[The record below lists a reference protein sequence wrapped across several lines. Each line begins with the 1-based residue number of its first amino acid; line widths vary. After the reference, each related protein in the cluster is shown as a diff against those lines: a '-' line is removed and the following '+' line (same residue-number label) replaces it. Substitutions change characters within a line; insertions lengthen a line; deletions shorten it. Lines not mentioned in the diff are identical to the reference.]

1 MKARKLLAKSRRDTL
16 TSATINLFFIVAYWT
31 AIPVLTFNLGREIG
45 VRLGR
50 PGT

>member
-1 MKARKLLAKSRRDTL
+1 MKARKLLAKSRRDTPI
-16 TSATINLFFIVAYWT
+16 SVVINLFFIVAYWA
-31 AIPVLTFNLGREIG
+31 AIHVLTFNLGREIG